1 MSESASLAED
11 HPSPVTPGAVGWL
24 KIALAS
30 AITIAALMWG
40 GDLFR
45 RVGINI
51 LTQQFVAGMLAVS
64 LALAFLHL
72 PGRRDTQRTHIPWY
86 DWLFA
91 LAGLTSGMYLAVN
104 IPTLVDLILMRPRG
118 GVIAGSVMILLS
130 IEALRRSSG
139 WSLPIIIILFVLYGL
154 YGHLVPEPLDG
165 RSTDVQRLSAYL
177 AIDVN
182 GMLGTPIIVACTV
195 IVAFL
200 LFGSLL
206 MATGGAAFLS
216 DLSLGL
222 MGGFRGGPAKI
233 AVLASSLFGSISGS
247 AVANV
252 VASGVITIPWMKRAG
267 YSPARAGGIEAVAST
282 GGQLMPPVMGA
293 SAFLIAEFL
302 QIPFSEVLL
311 AALVP
316 AVLYYLALFI
326 QVDLEAGKAGIDAI
340 PRSELPNTLS
350 VLKAGWHFFLPFA
363 VMIYALFSL
372 NWQPQMAV
380 VAAIVTLVVLSLLF
394 GYKGKRPTIG
404 AMLHSV
410 HRTGLS
416 AVDIIV
422 ICAGAG
428 VVIGVLSI
436 SGLGFSLT
444 LTLVQIGQG
453 SLLLL
458 LLISAVVCIILGMG
472 LPTVG
477 VYVLLAALVAPAI
490 IELGVMPISAHLY
503 VMYFGLLSFVTPPVA
518 VAAFA
523 AASIAKADPLAT
535 ALQSMRFGW
544 TAYIVPFLFVFSP
557 ALVMQG
563 EAGEIAMAVATALFG
578 VFLGSVAIV
587 GFMTRP
593 LGIGLRATFLVAGM
607 MALMPAGAFAGA
619 VYTDMAGVAAGMV
632 LVAYELWMGINRR
645 HAKEL
650 AD

>member
-1 MSESASLAED
+1 MSDSIPSTED
-11 HPSPVTPGAVGWL
+11 SPPPVTTGAVGWL
-24 KIALAS
+24 KVALAS

-45 RVGINI
+45 RVGFNI

-64 LALAFLHL
+64 LSLAFLHL
-72 PGRRDTQRTHIPWY
+72 PARRDTQRLHIPWY

-91 LAGLTSGMYLAVN
+91 LAGLASGMYLAVN

-118 GVIAGSVMILLS
+118 GVIAGGVMILLS

-139 WSLPIIIILFVLYGL
+139 WSLPIIIVLFLIYGL

-165 RSTDVQRLSAYL
+165 RSSDVQRLAAYL

-216 DLSLGL
+216 DLSLAL

-233 AVLASSLFGSISGS
+233 AVLASSLFGSVSGS

-316 AVLYYLALFI
+316 AALYYLALFI
-326 QVDLEAGKAGIDAI
+326 QVDLEAGKAGIDAV
-340 PRSELPNTLS
+340 PRSELPNPLS
-350 VLKAGWHFFLPFA
+350 VLKDGWHFFLPFA
-363 VMIYALFSL
+363 VMIYALFAL

-394 GYKGKRPTIG
+394 GYKGKRPTAR
-404 AMLHSV
+404 AMLQSL

-563 EAGEIAMAVATALFG
+563 EAGEIAMAIATALFG

-587 GFMTRP
+587 GFMARP
-593 LGIGLRATFLVAGM
+593 LGIGLRAVFLGAGM
-607 MALMPAGAFAGA
+607 MALMPAGAFPGAG
-619 VYTDMAGVAAGMV
+619 YTDVMGVAIGV
-632 LVAYELWMGINRR
+632 LLVAYELWLGTNRGAR
-645 HAKEL
+645 ARPTS
-650 AD
+650 

>member
-1 MSESASLAED
+1 MSDTASSMED
-11 HPSPVTPGAVGWL
+11 SPTPDTPGAVGWL

-30 AITIAALMWG
+30 AITIAALLWG

-45 RVGINI
+45 RVGIDI
-51 LTQQFVAGMLAVS
+51 LTQQFVAAMLAVS

-72 PGRRDTQRTHIPWY
+72 PARRDSQRPHIPWY

-91 LAGLTSGMYLAVN
+91 LAGLASGMYLAVN

-118 GVIAGSVMILLS
+118 GVIAGGVMILLS

-139 WSLPIIIILFVLYGL
+139 WSLPIIIVLFLLYGL
-154 YGHLVPEPLDG
+154 YGHLMPAPLDG
-165 RSTDVQRLSAYL
+165 RSSDVQRLAAYL

-216 DLSLGL
+216 DLSLAL
-222 MGGFRGGPAKI
+222 MGRFRGGPAKI
-233 AVLASSLFGSISGS
+233 AVMASLLFGSISGS

-252 VASGVITIPWMKRAG
+252 VASGVITIPMMKRAG
-267 YSPARAGGIEAVAST
+267 YSPARAGAIEAVAST

-316 AVLYYLALFI
+316 AILYYLALFI
-326 QVDLEAGKAGIDAI
+326 QVDLEAGKAAIAAI
-340 PRSELPNTLS
+340 PRSEIPKALS
-350 VLKAGWHFFLPFA
+350 VLKAGWHFFLPFL

-380 VAAIVTLVVLSLLF
+380 VAAIFTLIVLSVVF
-394 GYKGKRPTIG
+394 GYKGKRPSLG
-404 AMLHSV
+404 AMLQSV

-428 VVIGVLSI
+428 VVIGILSI

-444 LTLVQIGQG
+444 LTLVQIGRG
-453 SLLLL
+453 NLLLL

-490 IELGVMPISAHLY
+490 IELGVTPISAHLY

-535 ALQSMRFGW
+535 AVESMRFGW

-563 EAGEIAMAVATALFG
+563 EAGEIAMAVATAVFG
-578 VFLGSVAIV
+578 VFLGSVGIV
-587 GFMTRP
+587 GFMTRH
-593 LGIGLRATFLVAGM
+593 LGIVHRVAFLGAGI
-607 MALMPAGAFAGA
+607 MALIPAGAFAGA
-619 VYTDMAGVAAGMV
+619 GYTDIVGVAAGVM
-632 LVAYELWMGINRR
+632 LVAYELWLGMNRR
-645 HAKEL
+645 RAQEL
-650 AD
+650 TD

>member
-1 MSESASLAED
+1 M
-11 HPSPVTPGAVGWL
+11 PGAVGWL

-45 RVGINI
+45 RVGLNI

-72 PGRRDTQRTHIPWY
+72 PARRDTMRSTIPWY

-91 LAGLTSGMYLAVN
+91 AAGLASGMYLAVN
-104 IPTLVDLILMRPRG
+104 IPSLVDLILMRPRG
-118 GVIAGSVMILLS
+118 GVIAGGVMIVLS
-130 IEALRRSSG
+130 IEALRRATG

-165 RSTDVQRLSAYL
+165 RSSDVQRLAAYL

-206 MATGGAAFLS
+206 SVTGGAAFLS
-216 DLSLGL
+216 DLSLSL

-302 QIPFSEVLL
+302 QIPYSEVLL

-326 QVDLEAGKAGIDAI
+326 QVDLEAGKAGINAM
-340 PRSELPNTLS
+340 PRSELPRARD
-350 VLKAGWHFFLPFA
+350 VLKSGWHFFLPFV

-380 VAAIVTLVVLSLLF
+380 VAAIVTLIVLAVLF
-394 GYKGKRPTIG
+394 GYKGKRPAIQD
-404 AMLHSV
+404 LLRSV

-444 LTLVQIGQG
+444 LTLVQIGRG

-458 LLISAVVCIILGMG
+458 LLIAAVVCIILGMG

-490 IELGVMPISAHLY
+490 IELGVTPISAHLY

-523 AASIAKADPLAT
+523 AASIAKGDPLAT
-535 ALQSMRFGW
+535 ALQAMRFGW

-578 VFLGSVAIV
+578 VFLGSVGMV
-587 GFMTRP
+587 GYMTRS
-593 LGIGLRATFLVAGM
+593 LGAIHRVAFLGAGM
-607 MALMPAGAFAGA
+607 MALMPAGAFEGA
-619 VYTDMAGVAAGMV
+619 VYTDLAGMAAGIV
-632 LVAYELWMGINRR
+632 LVGYELWRGPRSRR
-645 HAKEL
+645 SADANAGEL
-650 AD
+650 S

>member
-1 MSESASLAED
+1 MSDQA
-11 HPSPVTPGAVGWL
+11 SPVDEEKGQETVTPVGWL
-24 KIALAS
+24 KIAIAS

-40 GDLFR
+40 GDIFR
-45 RVGINI
+45 RIGINI
-51 LTQQFVAGMLAVS
+51 LTQQFVAGMLALS

-72 PGRRDTQRTHIPWY
+72 PADRSGSRDRVPWY
-86 DWLFA
+86 DWCFA
-91 LAGLTSGMYLAVN
+91 LAGLASGMYLAVA
-104 IPTLVDLILMRPRG
+104 IPKLVDIILMRPVD
-118 GVIAGSVMILLS
+118 GVVAGSVMILLS

-139 WSLPIIIILFVLYGL
+139 WALPIIIVLFVLYGL
-154 YGHLVPEPLDG
+154 YGHLVPEPLSG
-165 RSTDVQRLSAYL
+165 RSSDAQRLAAYL

-216 DLSLGL
+216 DLSLAL

-233 AVLASSLFGSISGS
+233 AVMASSLFGSISGS

-302 QIPFSEVLL
+302 QIPYSQVLL

-316 AVLYYLALFI
+316 AILYYLALFI
-326 QVDLEAGKAGIDAI
+326 QVDLEAGKAGIAAL
-340 PRSELPNTLS
+340 PRSELPSALE
-350 VLKAGWHFFLPFA
+350 VLKSGWHFFLPFA

-380 VAAIVTLVVLSLLF
+380 VAAIVTLIVLAVLF
-394 GYKGKRPTIG
+394 GYKGKRPGLT
-404 AMLHSV
+404 ALLRSV
-410 HRTGLS
+410 HRTGLT

-444 LTLVQIGQG
+444 LTLVQIGRG

-458 LLISAVVCIILGMG
+458 LLLAAVVCIILGMG

-523 AASIAKADPLAT
+523 AATIAKGDPLAT

-563 EAGEIAMAVATALFG
+563 EVGEIALAVATALFG
-578 VFLGSVAIV
+578 VFLGSVGMV
-587 GFMTRP
+587 GFMLRP
-593 LGIGLRATFLVAGM
+593 LGVLHRAGFLGAGIL
-607 MALMPAGAFAGA
+607 ALLPAGAFAGGA
-619 VYTDMAGVAAGMV
+619 YTDLAGIAAGIL
-632 LVAYELWMGINRR
+632 LVGYELWR
-645 HAKEL
+645 AKRTMRG
-650 AD
+650 AAATD

>member
-1 MSESASLAED
+1 MSDNASSTEESSLPD
-11 HPSPVTPGAVGWL
+11 TPGWVGWL

-45 RVGINI
+45 RIGVNI
-51 LTQQFVAGMLAVS
+51 LTQQFVAAMLAAS
-64 LALAFLHL
+64 LTLAFLHL
-72 PGRRDTQRTHIPWY
+72 PARRDALRLQVPWY

-91 LAGLTSGMYLAVN
+91 LSGLASGMFLAVN
-104 IPTLVDLILMRPRG
+104 IPTLVDLILMRPLG
-118 GVIAGSVMILLS
+118 GVIAGGTMILLS

-139 WSLPIIIILFVLYGL
+139 WSLPIIIILFIMYGL
-154 YGHLVPEPLDG
+154 YGHLVPAPLDG
-165 RSTDVQRLSAYL
+165 RSSDVQRLAAYL

-206 MATGGAAFLS
+206 VATGGAAFLS
-216 DLSLGL
+216 DLSLAL
-222 MGGFRGGPAKI
+222 MGRFRGGPAKI
-233 AVLASSLFGSISGS
+233 AVLASLLFGSISGS

-316 AVLYYLALFI
+316 AILYYLALFI
-326 QVDLEAGKAGIDAI
+326 QVDLEAGKAAIAAI
-340 PRSELPNTLS
+340 PPSELPRTLT

-363 VMIYALFSL
+363 VMIYGLFSL

-380 VAAIVTLVVLSLLF
+380 VAAITTLIVLSLLF
-394 GYKGKRPTIG
+394 GYKGKRPSTRS
-404 AMLHSV
+404 MLQSV

-444 LTLVQIGQG
+444 LTLVQIGHG
-453 SLLLL
+453 NLLLL

-490 IELGVMPISAHLY
+490 IELGVTPISAHLY

-535 ALQSMRFGW
+535 AVESMRFGW

-563 EAGEIAMAVATALFG
+563 EAGEIAIAVATAVFG
-578 VFLGSVAIV
+578 VFLGSVGIV
-587 GFMTRP
+587 GFMTRH
-593 LGIGLRATFLVAGM
+593 LGIVHRAVFLGAGM
-607 MALMPAGAFAGA
+607 LALMPAGAFAGA
-619 VYTDMAGVAAGMV
+619 SYTDIVGVAAGAM
-632 LVAYELWMGINRR
+632 LVAYEVWLGMNGATRR
-645 HAKEL
+645 N
-650 AD
+650 